1 MRFAG
6 KTALIT
12 GGNSGI
18 GLATARLFA
27 AEGARVAILG
37 RNEQTLAEAAESIGK
52 DTVTARLDVADVASI
67 EPAVARVAERLG
79 RIDVVFAN
87 AGIADSTPVGDTALA
102 MFEKVLRTNLTG
114 AFFTVQAAVPYLR
127 DGAAVVLNGS
137 VHAVL
142 GAPGY
147 AAYGSSKAGIRAL
160 TRNLARSAARHSR
173 QSSHARCDAH
183 ADLVAPRAGRGRTR
197 AARAQDRARRA
208 ARPPRGGGRRRARGA
223 LPRVRRRAHRD
234 RHGDRHRRRCDRRA
248 VRGSGVHG
256 TVIEA

>member
-87 AGIADSTPVGDTALA
+87 AGIADSTPVGDTELA
-102 MFEKVLRTNLTG
+102 VFEKVLRTNLTG
-114 AFFTVQAAVPYLR
+114 AFFTVQAALPYLR

-160 TRNLARSAARHSR
+160 TRNLAADLAPRGIRVNQVTPGATRTPIWSRLAPDVAAREQLER
-173 QSSHARCDAH
+173 KIARGVPLGRLAE
-183 ADLVAPRAGRGRTR
+183 ADDV
-197 AARAQDRARRA
+197 ARAVLYLASDDARTVTGTEIVIDGGATGAPFGA
-208 ARPPRGGGRRRARGA
+208 AVFTER
-223 LPRVRRRAHRD
+223 
-234 RHGDRHRRRCDRRA
+234 
-248 VRGSGVHG
+248 
-256 TVIEA
+256 

>member
-160 TRNLARSAARHSR
+160 TRNLAADLAPRGIRVNQVTPGATRTPIWSRLAPDVAAREQLER
-173 QSSHARCDAH
+173 KIARGVPLGRLAE
-183 ADLVAPRAGRGRTR
+183 ADDV
-197 AARAQDRARRA
+197 ARAVLYLASDDARTVTGTEIVID
-208 ARPPRGGGRRRARGA
+208 GGATGA
-223 LPRVRRRAHRD
+223 LLGA
-234 RHGDRHRRRCDRRA
+234 A
-248 VRGSGVHG
+248 VFTER
-256 TVIEA
+256 

>member
-160 TRNLARSAARHSR
+160 TRNLAADLAPRGIRVNQVTPGATRTPIWSRLAPDVAAREQLER
-173 QSSHARCDAH
+173 KIARGVPLGRLAE
-183 ADLVAPRAGRGRTR
+183 ADDV
-197 AARAQDRARRA
+197 ARAVLYLASDDARTVTGTEIVIDGGATGAPFGA
-208 ARPPRGGGRRRARGA
+208 AVFTER
-223 LPRVRRRAHRD
+223 
-234 RHGDRHRRRCDRRA
+234 
-248 VRGSGVHG
+248 
-256 TVIEA
+256 

>member
-114 AFFTVQAAVPYLR
+114 AFFTVQAALPYLR

-160 TRNLARSAARHSR
+160 TRNLAADLAPRGIRVNQVTPGATRTPIWSRLAPDVAAREQLER
-173 QSSHARCDAH
+173 KIARGVPLGRLAE
-183 ADLVAPRAGRGRTR
+183 ADDV
-197 AARAQDRARRA
+197 ARAVLYLASDDARTVTGTEIVIDGGATGAPFGA
-208 ARPPRGGGRRRARGA
+208 AVFTER
-223 LPRVRRRAHRD
+223 
-234 RHGDRHRRRCDRRA
+234 
-248 VRGSGVHG
+248 
-256 TVIEA
+256 

>member
-87 AGIADSTPVGDTALA
+87 AGIADSTPVGDTELA
-102 MFEKVLRTNLTG
+102 VFEKVLRTNLTG

-160 TRNLARSAARHSR
+160 TRNLAADLAPRGIRVNQVTPGATRTPIWSRLAPDVAAREQLER
-173 QSSHARCDAH
+173 KIARGVPLGRLAE
-183 ADLVAPRAGRGRTR
+183 ADDV
-197 AARAQDRARRA
+197 ARAVLYLASDDARTVTGTEIVIDGGATGAPFGA
-208 ARPPRGGGRRRARGA
+208 AVFTER
-223 LPRVRRRAHRD
+223 
-234 RHGDRHRRRCDRRA
+234 
-248 VRGSGVHG
+248 
-256 TVIEA
+256 